1 MPEILSQQEIDSLL
15 AGFSA
20 GKSPGEIISTQGDKE
35 VVPYEFRRP
44 SRVSKNQIRTIQT
57 LHQNFAESLGYYL
70 TSRLQTPV
78 SIQVENVDQL
88 FYSEYILS
96 VEKPSVIFTLS
107 AGENKGEF
115 IFELGIELS
124 FVLIE
129 KLLGGGV
136 EIPEIGKKKVVRALT
151 QIEQNL
157 IRGIVERSISELEK
171 AWGMIDSFKFK
182 IAKYESDPDI
192 VQIAPSSEIVLV
204 ISFNVSLA
212 DKNYRMT
219 ICYPMFV
226 IEDTLTKMTL
236 QRFMGVKKHTPEE
249 YVKYIAE
256 KIKTTK
262 IPVSVELGQSEVT
275 LADLLNLE
283 VGDIILLNTGVDS
296 EVKVYIAGKL
306 KLYGKPGIFG
316 GKKAVKITRIANNE
330 EG

>member
-15 AGFSA
+15 AGLSA
-20 GKSPGEIISTQGDKE
+20 GKSPGEVISKREEKE

-57 LHQNFAESLGYYL
+57 IHQNFAEAFGYYL

-96 VEKPSVIFTLS
+96 IEKPSVIFTLD
-107 AGENKGEF
+107 ADGKGEVV
-115 IFELGIELS
+115 FEVGLELS
-124 FVLIE
+124 FALIE
-129 KLLGGGV
+129 RLLGGGFDFA
-136 EIPEIGKKKVVRALT
+136 ESGKKKLSRALT

-157 IRGIVERSISELEK
+157 IRGIIERSTTELEK
-171 AWGMIDSFKFK
+171 AWSMVDSFKFK
-182 IAKYESDPDI
+182 ITKYESDPDI
-192 VQIAPSSEIVLV
+192 VQVAPASEIVLV
-204 ISFNVSLA
+204 ISFIISLGE
-212 DKNYRMT
+212 KNYRISM
-219 ICYPMFV
+219 CYPVFV
-226 IEDTLTKMTL
+226 IEDSLAKMTF

-249 YVKYIAE
+249 YAKYIAE
-256 KIKTTK
+256 KIKTTRV
-262 IPVSVELGQSEVT
+262 PVSVELGQTEIT
-275 LADLLNLE
+275 LGELINLNP
-283 VGDIILLNTGVDS
+283 GDIIVINTRVDS

-306 KLYGKPGIFG
+306 KLYGKPGVFG

>member
-20 GKSPGEIISTQGDKE
+20 GKSPGEIISKQGVKE

-44 SRVSKNQIRTIQT
+44 SRVSKNQIRTVQT
-57 LHQNFAESLGYYL
+57 LHQNFAESLAYYL

-78 SIQVENVDQL
+78 SIHVENVDQL

-107 AGENKGEF
+107 AGENRGEF
-115 IFELGIELS
+115 IFELGLEFS

-129 KLLGGGV
+129 KLLGGNV
-136 EIPEIGKKKVVRALT
+136 EVPELEKKKVVRALT

-171 AWGMIDSFKFK
+171 AWNIIDSFKFK
-182 IAKYESDPDI
+182 ITKYESDPDI

-204 ISFNVSLA
+204 ISFTVSLGNR
-212 DKNYRMT
+212 NYRMSM
-219 ICYPMFV
+219 CYPMFV

-236 QRFMGVKKHTPEE
+236 QKFMGVKKHTPEE
-249 YVKYIAE
+249 YLKYISE

-262 IPVSVELGQSEVT
+262 IPISVELGQSEITIV
-275 LADLLNLE
+275 DFLNLN
-283 VGDIILLNTGVDS
+283 VGDIILLDTNVES

-306 KLYGKPGIFG
+306 KLYGKPGIFDG
-316 GKKAVKITRIANNE
+316 RKAVKITRIANNE